1 MESSFNHPAHQG
13 LSSMHSPFS
22 PYSSAYK
29 PSSTQSFKEFINSA
43 FGKKG
48 NSPPVSLP
56 LSVLP
61 GLLRSLQDK
70 FSSFYIKN
78 EDISQI
84 QNISLSFPTMEI
96 TLEEFYS
103 LLRNVDNW
111 ISKRYSNSSS
121 KDKSVLHNICSSP
134 HRTQHPFSLGIV
146 TPTSSL
152 PTVPTADTD
161 DELSF
166 KTPKFDKKDLSTL
179 LGDSSKF
186 SKDALLDKLIQKAA
200 HEKLSLLQRI
210 DRLEEKY
217 TENIKGQES
226 IILDLKKSNDLIMD
240 ELKTSKALYDNQ
252 LSLSKRLEETLHTLK
267 YHPSMESNGVPS
279 TKPDSTFLKEEAE
292 PGQSE
297 QSNLQNVEI
306 DIFPRN
312 AQEAHTAT
320 TNMQTK
326 TKNAPDCKENEPSL
340 NMLSDSEPIL
350 SDTPKRMARTED
362 DMLPF
367 VKPILDFHQ
376 YSPNGMQEGYESDNS
391 SILEGEGEKIVVMET
406 LYMTSPIRMSDL
418 DACQDLPKTSALD
431 ASHIDE
437 SPFIQKNGE
446 PATLDFQKTAK
457 EDAIF
462 SPEAELTKQS
472 DHLLSSDS
480 SYPESSSISCPEDS
494 LDECKILS
502 PPFVCTETPPTIV
515 DEHENAAAGQREA
528 SIEKEASIQ
537 NEDTDL
543 SKIFDGNTDAGILN
557 ADDYKSFFA
566 KLAEWE
572 EKHRETNEEILSS
585 VRNKRFSP
593 RTSKLYSVDSI
604 MTPVAPKQEILTE
617 TTPIEKDTTSLFVA
631 NGEQLV
637 LFSSLATKGPD
648 AIMPISEQEQSYV
661 EKLYSVGARI
671 KSLSLSAP
679 ERKVMMHELVSNE
692 SEALAANDGRKQD
705 DTSSTLTF
713 LRIFLVWL
721 NGISSSQSQ
730 SHIDKGITYWAFPSK
745 KPHWPLSHQM
755 FGFFL
760 RRLYSPLGNSFL
772 SPSEH
777 DGPCMM
783 HNGPLFNAFQL
794 LQDKVELEHKVTT
807 CSRNSHV
814 ATDCHGTTEALSS
827 SSCVVENPYFEG
839 DEEVIGRPNIVA
851 PPKQEKKSSINSE
864 LSISHVTISSL
875 ILVVI
880 LYFIA
885 VEQAKLGMDIPPV

>member
-1 MESSFNHPAHQG
+1 M
-13 LSSMHSPFS
+13 
-22 PYSSAYK
+22 
-29 PSSTQSFKEFINSA
+29 
-43 FGKKG
+43 
-48 NSPPVSLP
+48 
-56 LSVLP
+56 
-61 GLLRSLQDK
+61 
-70 FSSFYIKN
+70 
-78 EDISQI
+78 
-84 QNISLSFPTMEI
+84 
-96 TLEEFYS
+96 
-103 LLRNVDNW
+103 
-111 ISKRYSNSSS
+111 
-121 KDKSVLHNICSSP
+121 
-134 HRTQHPFSLGIV
+134 
-146 TPTSSL
+146 
-152 PTVPTADTD
+152 
-161 DELSF
+161 
-166 KTPKFDKKDLSTL
+166 
-179 LGDSSKF
+179 
-186 SKDALLDKLIQKAA
+186 
-200 HEKLSLLQRI
+200 
-210 DRLEEKY
+210 
-217 TENIKGQES
+217 
-226 IILDLKKSNDLIMD
+226 
-240 ELKTSKALYDNQ
+240 
-252 LSLSKRLEETLHTLK
+252 
-267 YHPSMESNGVPS
+267 
-279 TKPDSTFLKEEAE
+279 
-292 PGQSE
+292 
-297 QSNLQNVEI
+297 EI

-437 SPFIQKNGE
+437 SPLIQKNGE

-721 NGISSSQSQ
+721 VTLIFCTIVIEN
-730 SHIDKGITYWAFPSK
+730 YREYY
-745 KPHWPLSHQM
+745 LQM
-755 FGFFL
+755 SV
-760 RRLYSPLGNSFL
+760 YS
-772 SPSEH
+772 
-777 DGPCMM
+777 
-783 HNGPLFNAFQL
+783 
-794 LQDKVELEHKVTT
+794 
-807 CSRNSHV
+807 
-814 ATDCHGTTEALSS
+814 
-827 SSCVVENPYFEG
+827 Y
-839 DEEVIGRPNIVA
+839 
-851 PPKQEKKSSINSE
+851 PP
-864 LSISHVTISSL
+864 
-875 ILVVI
+875 
-880 LYFIA
+880 A
-885 VEQAKLGMDIPPV
+885 